1 LPSKAV
7 IGTVAAT
14 ALVAAGVIT
23 GIALHVSSTPH
34 AASPKPA
41 ASRVI
46 TRARAS
52 ASASASASP
61 GPATFS
67 GPDGVQA
74 RWVIQENDKPG
85 TTSWEIHGRHAGI
98 TGFASQVYAQAG
110 QRVTLYVS
118 TSGPSFRA
126 QAFRMGYYHGKGA
139 RLVWTSPA
147 VTGQNQPRCPVKAGI
162 NMVACDNWRPSLTF
176 TVTQAFVQGDYL
188 IKLAGPGNRQSYV
201 PLTVWDPASTATYLI
216 KNDVFTWQAWN
227 FYGGYDYYQ
236 GLGSCPPV
244 SYPICNRARIVS
256 YDRPYAAENG
266 SGNFLGL
273 EYPLVKWAEQQGL
286 DVTYATD
293 LTVQE
298 HPGYL
303 LRHKVL
309 LSLGH
314 DECWSLAERQAA
326 VAAYKRGINIVFLAA
341 SPVLRHV
348 RTQASPLGQDRELV
362 DYRDSA
368 ADPLDGKGNP
378 LQVTGNEW
386 SNPPSS
392 WPEYDFVGDT
402 YAGFLEPG
410 RHVGFRVADA
420 SAWVFDGTGL
430 RNGQV
435 VPGVVASDVDKF
447 DEIYGQPAD
456 DQIFGHSPIPA
467 GLGQT
472 SIGVFFS
479 DMTYYTSAATGAG
492 VLDTGTN
499 NWIPALD
506 GRSGCH
512 PGGICEATMVQRI
525 TGNIFK
531 LFGQGPAARLQPS
544 VANWRQVTGQ

>member
-1 LPSKAV
+1 LPGRRVFSAV
-7 IGTVAAT
+7 AVVVIVAVAAIAVVVLLAHKSSQAAAAPTGQSGT
-14 ALVAAGVIT
+14 ASGTAA
-23 GIALHVSSTPH
+23 
-34 AASPKPA
+34 AADGRA
-41 ASRVI
+41 ADS
-46 TRARAS
+46 
-52 ASASASASP
+52 

-85 TTSWEIHGRHAGI
+85 TTAWEIHGAHGGI
-98 TGFASQVYAQAG
+98 SGFASQVYVQQG
-110 QRVTLYVS
+110 QKVTLYVS
-118 TSGPSFRA
+118 TTGPSFRA
-126 QAFRMGYYHGKGA
+126 EAFRMGYYQGKGA
-139 RLVWTSPA
+139 RLIWTSGQQTGKDQPA
-147 VTGQNQPRCPVKAGI
+147 CPVTGGT
-162 NMVACDNWRPSLTF
+162 NMVACDNWSPSLTF

-188 IKLAGPGNRQSYV
+188 IKLTGPGNRQSYV
-201 PLTVWDPASTATYLI
+201 PLTIWDPASTATYVI

-227 FYGGYDYYQ
+227 YYGGYDYYQ
-236 GLGSCPPV
+236 GLGNCPPDV
-244 SYPICNRARIVS
+244 YPICNRARVVS
-256 YDRPYAAENG
+256 YNRPYAAENG

-273 EYPLVKWAEQQGL
+273 EYPLVKWAEQHGL

-298 HPGYL
+298 HPDYL

-314 DECWSLAERQAA
+314 DECWSLGERQAA
-326 VAAYKRGINIVFLAA
+326 VAAYNQGVNVVFFAA

-348 RTQASPLGQDRELV
+348 RTQASPLGPDRELV

-368 ADPLDGKGNP
+368 ADPLDGNGNP

-386 SNPPSS
+386 SNPPSN

-410 RHVGFRVADA
+410 LHVGFRVADA

-430 RNGQV
+430 HNGEV
-435 VPGVVASDVDKF
+435 IPSLIASDVDKF
-447 DEIYGQPAD
+447 DLGYGQPAD

-467 GLGQT
+467 NLGQT
-472 SIGVFFS
+472 SIGAFYS
-479 DMTYYTSAATGAG
+479 DMTYYTSSSTGAG

-506 GRSGCH
+506 DHSGCY

-525 TGNIFK
+525 TGNILK
-531 LFGQGPAARLQPS
+531 LFGQGPAARIQPS
-544 VANWRQVTGQ
+544 VPNWQQVTGQ